1 MTFNKTYCGAVM
13 RGAAAV
19 YSLRPDGVLAGSYG
33 YVNNSTSYYQ
43 VGLTGYYI
51 KSANGNQAYQT
62 IEGNYIILSEGWK
75 KVGTMAIMQYS
86 QSQAQALVNK
96 IIKNNQII
104 ISNNLLCA
112 RYANKLTSEQQ
123 QQVRDL
129 QRRLQER
136 NNALQSGGMTTNIQ
150 TSYPKGYSELAP
162 YLDKLMNG
170 ESIGVATWVIV
181 VIAATVVA
189 ALSTAAYFAYKSL
202 AAQSEQDV
210 KFSKQLTSTLTSK
223 LTDAEYQQL
232 LNETK
237 GIVTKARIKQLISTY
252 SSWLAYAAIGVGMY
266 FVYRAIKNR
275 K

>member
-1 MTFNKTYCGAVM
+1 MTFNKTYSGAVM
-13 RGAAAV
+13 RGSATV
-19 YSLRPDGVLAGSYG
+19 YSLRPDGVLAGT
-33 YVNNSTSYYQ
+33 YVQLGNNTSYYQ

-51 KSANGNQAYQT
+51 TSAKGNQAYQT
-62 IEGNYIILSEGWK
+62 IDGNYIILSEGWE

-86 QSQAQALVNK
+86 QSQAQALVNT

-104 ISNNLLCA
+104 ICNNLLCA
-112 RYANKLTSEQQ
+112 RYANKLTSQQQ

-129 QRRLQER
+129 QNRLQER
-136 NNALQSGGMTTNIQ
+136 NIALQSGGLTTNIQ
-150 TSYPKGYSELAP
+150 TSYPQGYNELAP
-162 YLDKLMNG
+162 YLDKLMNK

-210 KFSKQLTSTLTSK
+210 KFSKQLTATLTSK

-232 LNETK
+232 LGETK

-252 SSWLAYAAIGVGMY
+252 SSWLAYAAIGVGIY